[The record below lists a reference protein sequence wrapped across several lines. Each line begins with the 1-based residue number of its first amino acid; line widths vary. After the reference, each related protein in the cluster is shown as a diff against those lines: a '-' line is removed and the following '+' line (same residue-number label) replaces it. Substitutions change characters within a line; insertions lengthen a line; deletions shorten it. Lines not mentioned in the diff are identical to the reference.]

1 MKNFLYFRA
10 LRHVDHTVFCV
21 ENGQKTYYDKQFN
34 SHVAYSS
41 GQQVKRSIIDAVM
54 QSLNVTISPT
64 EFIYVVES
72 KDIKPKQPLSIC
84 DPTYP
89 DQLLGGWMLA
99 KSKEDSKKKKGK
111 GKKTQD
117 EDEIGE
123 DETDDGTGDSKSET
137 IKRRSPLSISAMRPL
152 HPLLGYVTEE
162 NISYDRSSSSEIHKI
177 TVRDK
182 QGKVLT
188 DDEIEKFIDLNGPSD
203 LRTRFWVP
211 DKDGSNARTS
221 GLFVYDIAIDMRT
234 LFSVSLNQH
243 EPEINKDTIDKLVS
257 LGWKETKNDFGS
269 CLVAPK
275 EERDKIIPA
284 LAHGLIN
291 WRITSNQART
301 FSLMETL
308 AVAISDNANKLAGSI
323 RAKLSEDTE
332 KQRAIPLLDDTAG
345 ANIYI
350 ALPCDGYIVGAS
362 GTANALEDAEKY
374 IIEQLQSYDYEN
386 QK

>member
-1 MKNFLYFRA
+1 MKNSNFLYIRG
-10 LRHVDHTVFCV
+10 LRNV
-21 ENGQKTYYDKQFN
+21 EHSIFAVGSSDQNGNGQKYYTDPQFGRRQ
-34 SHVAYSS
+34 AYSS
-41 GQQVKRSIIDAVM
+41 GQQVKRSIIESFNLPFAAITFNWEIDKNEKASM
-54 QSLNVTISPT
+54 LEPHSP
-64 EFIYVVES
+64 
-72 KDIKPKQPLSIC
+72 C
-84 DPTYP
+84 DPSFV
-89 DQLLGGWMLA
+89 DQLLGGYMKA
-99 KSKEDSKKKKGK
+99 EKD
-111 GKKTQD
+111 TM
-117 EDEIGE
+117 
-123 DETDDGTGDSKSET
+123 T

-152 HPLLGYVTEE
+152 HPLLGGLERDNEGEAT
-162 NISYDRSSSSEIHKI
+162 SFDRSSMGSQHNVNVYIKD
-177 TVRDK
+177 DK
-182 QGKVLT
+182 GKRTLIDPSKLEEWLT
-188 DDEIEKFIDLNGPSD
+188 TKERSLGAKYYNPKKSP
-203 LRTRFWVP
+203 RVT
-211 DKDGSNARTS
+211 
-221 GLFVYDIAIDMRT
+221 GLFVYDVAIDLRR
-234 LFSVSLNQH
+234 LFTVSINKL
-243 EPEINKDTIDKLVS
+243 EPEISSLIEDKLRRE
-257 LGWKETKNDFGS
+257 GWIEHTNIFGK
-269 CLVAPK
+269 CLLCPQQL
-275 EERDKIIPA
+275 RDKIIPA